1 MLKYIFYTALF
12 LIIATTTQC
21 NKTNVDP
28 DGLPP
33 ETQTGAGTFA
43 CKINGVVWKYK
54 DPNYE
59 FLSTKPK
66 TRCEFDPS
74 YQNGNLYIGGVQ
86 YLDGINEDNFLVV
99 SADSLLTFKERAA
112 NNVGKF
118 HFGMEYTLY
127 NSSNSTCTDFSTTR
141 LIDKTSNFFS
151 NGKLIITKLDQTTR
165 IISGTFYATIYQTGC
180 DTLKITDGRFD
191 LKYQ

>member
-1 MLKYIFYTALF
+1 MFKYIFYAALL

-54 DPNYE
+54 NPNYE

-66 TRCEFDPS
+66 TRWEYDPTLF
-74 YQNGNLYIGGVQ
+74 GGLLYIGGIR
-86 YLDGINEDNFLVV
+86 YSDGITADEILNIDVDSINYKSEFKFGSTSYWGLVYYNHKSNKTTCEEISSVSDSTNYKNFYSSGNLVI
-99 SADSLLTFKERAA
+99 T
-112 NNVGKF
+112 KF
-118 HFGMEYTLY
+118 
-127 NSSNSTCTDFSTTR
+127 
-141 LIDKTSNFFS
+141 DKTS
-151 NGKLIITKLDQTTR
+151 K
-165 IISGTFYATIYQTGC
+165 IISGTFYCTIYQTGC

-191 LKYQ
+191 FKY